1 MIEMLAVY
9 NVCYIYFLTQLIFIF
24 VLFLGMLLYVN
35 ELQTKE
41 KQKFSGIKN

>member
-1 MIEMLAVY
+1 MLILMLD
-9 NVCYIYFLTQLIFIF
+9 CQGGQLTFIF